1 MDKKFVGKKAEPS
14 TEELEFIYARVDK
27 LSDEEILDEMQ
38 DEPFHLR
45 SPGFIKRRRKEFT
58 AAKTLIKAKGTAK
71 EEAIKDPLIIE
82 AKKKHFE
89 DLCEYIQEWQKE
101 LGFRTDPAES
111 WMQIFLPQ
119 HRDIKDVS
127 YYEKIGISWK
137 TVNAKIHVSFL
148 IEFSA
153 LFQCLKLHLANEELW
168 KNYTK
173 LKQIIADTIEV
184 VSRGEESQSYYK
196 DAADPI
202 HAIRKE
208 LELAV
213 ARRVFPGKCPACPGS
228 LNASNGM

>member
-1 MDKKFVGKKAEPS
+1 MVQKFVGKKAEPS
-14 TEELEFIYARVDK
+14 TEELVFIYTRVDR
-27 LSDEEILDEMQ
+27 LSDKEILEEMQ
-38 DEPFHLR
+38 DEAFPLR
-45 SPGFIKRRRKEFT
+45 GPGFIKRRRKEFA
-58 AAKTLIKAKGTAK
+58 AAKTVMKDKGIA
-71 EEAIKDPLIIE
+71 EEELIKDPLITE

-89 DLCEYIQEWQKE
+89 ELCEYIREWQKE
-101 LGFRTDPAES
+101 LGLTIDPVES

-119 HRDIKDVS
+119 HHDIKDVS

-137 TVNAKIHVSFL
+137 TDNGKLHISFL

-184 VSRGEESQSYYK
+184 VSRGEESRSYFK
-196 DAADPI
+196 DAEGPI
-202 HAIRKE
+202 HMIRKE

-213 ARRVFPGKCPACPGS
+213 ARRVFLGKCPACPEV
-228 LNASNGM
+228 